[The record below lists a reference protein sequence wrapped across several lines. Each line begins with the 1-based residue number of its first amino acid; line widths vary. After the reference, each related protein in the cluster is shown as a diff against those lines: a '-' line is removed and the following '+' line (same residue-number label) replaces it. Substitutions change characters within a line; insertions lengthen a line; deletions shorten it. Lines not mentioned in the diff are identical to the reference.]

1 MRCQHDLLGL
11 YSCVFKNL
19 LEFLLSLPLEGGKS
33 ILPTTP
39 GSRAHSA
46 HPKHLGCQAAGC
58 ALLLCQDWTAVVS
71 TPGGGGPGRGTFL
84 LSERA
89 PGGGE

>member
-1 MRCQHDLLGL
+1 MVIATVVKSMYVRCSDFQSTFCYFMSYLMRCQHDLLGL

-19 LEFLLSLPLEGGKS
+19 LEFFLSLRLEGEKS

-46 HPKHLGCQAAGC
+46 HPRHLS
-58 ALLLCQDWTAVVS
+58 VS
-71 TPGGGGPGRGTFL
+71 FL
-84 LSERA
+84 RSTI
-89 PGGGE
+89 